1 MFWLLSRIAFLVAA
15 FLPAAAF
22 AGYAQLVPPPAFQPV
37 GPGVTTIP
45 TTSPAN
51 NFIYDVGPARKAVI
65 PSTPMQINDYPFD
78 NRAKYRAGFV
88 GTRATLNVGTRTV
101 GVPVALRVA
110 AGAGRFAVAAFNPWV
125 AGAQL
130 AVLAVPFIIDWF
142 NAKPD
147 SGLSVDD
154 NQKIVKTEDVTAPSI
169 PGYPG
174 LDVGDVDIDATK
186 IKEGIS
192 IAQAL
197 QLGVGVVSNTNYC
210 LGHAPTSWAVT
221 VGVSAG
227 SWCGYG
233 ATSVIHARTCKDV
246 NGYFQGNSQDWV
258 LCPSPAIVTRE
269 DGVIFALLED
279 LAVMAQTA
287 IDPQA
292 LAELGVPIMVEDLP
306 VINPFA
312 FPEGQ
317 VKVGETNP
325 APELLSRP
333 IRYPNGDPVLIPGTD
348 PPLYTQ
354 PWYEVTPSPTVD
366 NPWRVNI
373 AHVTTTTNDPAPVP
387 DPVPGEDVPPPIP
400 DFYTDCDKFPGS
412 VGCAAVGSPP
422 DVETMPK
429 ETRTIGAISG
439 PSFSGEGCPSNLN
452 IAFAGHSFQIVD
464 MSIPCGWISGLVKP
478 IFILLSF
485 ISAVFI
491 VRSAL

>member
-1 MFWLLSRIAFLVAA
+1 MLRVIASFLAL
-15 FLPAAAF
+15 FAF
-22 AGYAQLVPPPAFQPV
+22 ALPGFAFNAELTRPLAYYPASPTPTPVPNAQPIPPRAKPV
-37 GPGVTTIP
+37 VRAEPL
-45 TTSPAN
+45 
-51 NFIYDVGPARKAVI
+51 K
-65 PSTPMQINDYPFD
+65 INEYPFD

-88 GTRATLNVGTRTV
+88 GTRAGLNLGTRTV

-110 AGAGRFAVAAFNPWV
+110 GGAAGFAVSAFNPWV

-130 AVLAVPFIIDWF
+130 ALLAVPFIIDWF
-142 NAKPD
+142 NGKPD

-154 NQKIVKTEDVTAPSI
+154 NQKIIKTEDSTAPPV

-174 LDVGDVDIDATK
+174 LDVGDVDIEATK

-197 QLGVGVVSNTNYC
+197 QLGVGVVSNTHYC
-210 LGHAPTSWAVT
+210 VGHAPTSWVVT

-227 SWCGYG
+227 GWCGYG
-233 ATSVIHARTCKDV
+233 STSVIHARTCKQV
-246 NGYFQGNSQDWV
+246 SGYFQGNSQDWV

-269 DGVIFALLED
+269 VGEILATLED

-292 LAELGVPIMVEDLP
+292 LAELDVPIMVEDLP
-306 VINPFA
+306 IINPA
-312 FPEGQ
+312 ALPEGQ

-325 APELLSRP
+325 APELFPRP
-333 IRYPNGDPVLIPGTD
+333 IRYPNGDPILIPGTD

-354 PWYEVTPSPTVD
+354 PWYEVTGDPTPD
-366 NPWRVNI
+366 NPWRVSV
-373 AHVTTTTNDPAPVP
+373 AHVTTTTNDPTPVGDP
-387 DPVPGEDVPPPIP
+387 TDPVEPPPP
-400 DFYTDCDKFPGS
+400 PFDFYTDCDKFPGS

-422 DVETMPK
+422 DVETMP
-429 ETRTIGAISG
+429 EQTRTIAGMAG

-485 ISAVFI
+485 ITAVFI